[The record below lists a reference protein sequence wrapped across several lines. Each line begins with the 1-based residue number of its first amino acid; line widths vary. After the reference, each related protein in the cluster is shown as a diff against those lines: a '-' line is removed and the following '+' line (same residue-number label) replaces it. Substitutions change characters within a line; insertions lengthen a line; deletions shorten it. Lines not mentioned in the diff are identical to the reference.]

1 MNRVLEFTKAM
12 DEVATK
18 HGYPT
23 RDIGFYLQ
31 PIEYGRVGYCQYG
44 FHCDPNDARDE
55 ERVRRLYFEASER
68 VISMGGLFTTPYGPW
83 ADMVY
88 KRTSSYTA
96 VMKVVKDA
104 FDPNNIMN
112 PGKLCF

>member
-1 MNRVLEFTKAM
+1 ME
-12 DEVATK
+12 EVAAK

-23 RDIGFYLQ
+23 RDIGVYLQ
-31 PIEYGRVGYCQYG
+31 PLERARACFCQFS
-44 FHCDPNDARDE
+44 FHCHPDDAKE
-55 ERVRRLYFEASER
+55 AERVAKLYLDASQR
-68 VISMGGLFTTPYGPW
+68 AIGMGGLFTTPYGPW

-88 KRTSSYTA
+88 SRAASYTA

-104 FDPNNIMN
+104 LDPNHILN